1 MAPSHPVSN
10 ALATT
15 LLVVVAGAPVF
26 LLAVVLGAVLRPAS
40 RDPHGYTAIFGV
52 VLLVVL
58 SPVTLLLVV
67 VRRWARARR

>member
-1 MAPSHPVSN
+1 MAPSRPVSN

-15 LLVVVAGAPVF
+15 LLVVVAGAQLF
-26 LLAVVLGAVLRPAS
+26 LLAVVLGAVLGPAS

-52 VLLVVL
+52 VLIVVL

>member
-1 MAPSHPVSN
+1 MTPSHPVAS

-15 LLVVVAGAPVF
+15 LLVVVAGAQLF
-26 LLAVVLGAVLRPAS
+26 LLAAVLGVVLGPES

-52 VLLVVL
+52 VLIVVL
-58 SPVTLLLVV
+58 SPVTLLLLA